1 MKVQRKLA
9 IVSTIAVTFIALMKM
24 QRELTI
30 AFTIAV
36 TFIASTTLAHAQTLP
51 LPEWKF
57 GLGTKI
63 AGVAVAVITV
73 VAIAILAW
81 ISRTKESFIF
91 SQRPKFFFCL
101 GIAYTVLLL
110 LGAIAYNISY
120 TGTQPYLIAGILPIA
135 VPWFGA
141 LGAVTISLE
150 GVFTWSESRWNPDYN
165 YWHCGRPVFGAVLG
179 AISFYLFV
187 LIIMSAGTTPK
198 FLDATPTGAA
208 QAVPP
213 KDFIIYYVVAFLVG
227 YREETFRELIRRV
240 TDLILKPGA
249 PAAATSPQI
258 TFKQSGIAQT
268 EIKFVDTKANS
279 TSALTI
285 EIVNSGGASV
295 SSPVLTV
302 KEADAASKDVFK
314 ITKNDL
320 TGRSELKSNE
330 SITVEITFAP
340 ATAGKYSAALSV
352 AGTNLAAPATIGV
365 VGTASAA

>member
-9 IVSTIAVTFIALMKM
+9 VVSTIAVTFIALMKM

-198 FLDATPTGAA
+198 FLDPTSTGA
-208 QAVPP
+208 VPL

-240 TDLILKPGA
+240 TDLILKPGTQ
-249 PAAATSPQI
+249 AAATSPQI
-258 TFKQSGIAQT
+258 TFKQGGIAQT
-268 EIKFVDTKANS
+268 EIKFNDAAAN
-279 TSALTI
+279 TTTPLTI
-285 EIVNSGGASV
+285 EIVNSGGVSV
-295 SSPVLTV
+295 SSPALTV

-314 ITKNDL
+314 LTKNDL
-320 TGRSELKSNE
+320 AGRSELKSNE